1 MKAVK
6 LPLEKEEKYME
17 TKKATI
23 TRKEDS
29 ALLVLENLSI
39 NQTIILTEDNPNN
52 VKDVF
57 NNLLKDLKK
66 GVFEFELQDGTEDMY
81 HAICTEYLIQLNSEL
96 AIIFQ
101 EMEEYE
107 LTENSEYGGDLEE
120 DFPDD
125 FDDDDDDEF
134 DI

>member
-1 MKAVK
+1 
-6 LPLEKEEKYME
+6 ME

-23 TRKEDS
+23 ARKDDS
-29 ALLVLENLSI
+29 ALLILENLTV

-66 GVFEFELQDGTEDMY
+66 GVFEFELHDGTEDMY
-81 HAICTEYLIQLNSEL
+81 HAICSEYLLQLNSEL

-107 LTENSEYGGDLEE
+107 LTDSGELEDEFGEESYE
-120 DFPDD
+120 DF
-125 FDDDDDDEF
+125 DDDEF
-134 DI
+134 DL

>member
-1 MKAVK
+1 
-6 LPLEKEEKYME
+6 ME

-29 ALLVLENLSI
+29 ALLVLENLSV

-57 NNLLKDLKK
+57 NNLLKELKK
-66 GVFEFELQDGTEDMY
+66 GVFEFELQDETEDMY

-96 AIIFQ
+96 SIIFQ

-107 LTENSEYGGDLEE
+107 LTENRESEDEFEE

-125 FDDDDDDEF
+125 FDDDDDEYDLL
-134 DI
+134 